1 MYLVPEVSSTKNFL
15 LNFFRNVSSA
25 GFDARKRLRE
35 SRGLV
40 NALIYILKLA
50 ADDMNHND
58 IDNKVVENTVCIL
71 RNLSYRIQE
80 VVDPDF
86 YKKRS
91 LPRQQSNQGKNKGG
105 KGKQII
111 TK

>member
-1 MYLVPEVSSTKNFL
+1 M
-15 LNFFRNVSSA
+15 SSA

-40 NALIYILKLA
+40 NALIYMLKLA
-50 ADDMNHND
+50 ANAKDGSND

-86 YKKRS
+86 YKKRT
-91 LPRQQSNQGKNKGG
+91 LPRQQSAQG
-105 KGKQII
+105 KGKNS
-111 TK
+111 KGL

>member
-1 MYLVPEVSSTKNFL
+1 M
-15 LNFFRNVSSA
+15 SSA
-25 GFDARKRLRE
+25 GFDARKKLRE

-40 NALIYILKLA
+40 NALIYMLKLA
-50 ADDMNHND
+50 ADDLNHND

-86 YKKRS
+86 YKKRT
-91 LPRQQSNQGKNKGG
+91 LPRQQTPTKGKGG
-105 KGKQII
+105 KGNSRRGLLN
-111 TK
+111 